1 MGLEKRSD
9 FIKLYEEELSI
20 LIGTESIDAIGVYYR
35 LRKHAFVDKNDREK
49 SYWSFPGQVKIG
61 ASLEWWGS
69 DTNSQNIKRNQRRKI
84 QRAVSRLIDAGL
96 IVVYRPLRE
105 IESDRSKATSK
116 REKLELSRE
125 RQLSSQVRD
134 QLSDW
139 GKPCGSNVIVYELVK
154 LRQIEVVSVE
164 GQVECS
170 TEGPGEVALE
180 GQGGCPPGDLK
191 EEERST
197 NNRKNKSIIIEEYK
211 GNIYEL
217 SNGDRFSVIEI
228 ETSWRANKKI
238 LTYLKNEDLKR
249 LLQESKDTE
258 FQKGIQSEMDIRRSM
273 NTWNQEMSEPEDFI
287 DPFVSEFF
295 SILESSTE
303 DSND

>member
-35 LRKHAFVDKNDREK
+35 LRKHAWVDKTHREK
-49 SYWSFPGQVKIG
+49 SYWSFPGQVVIG
-61 ASLEWWGS
+61 FQLGWWGS
-69 DTNSQNIKRNQRRKI
+69 NINSQNIKRNQRRKV
-84 QRAVSRLIDAGL
+84 QRAVDRLIVAGL
-96 IVVYRPLRE
+96 VVAYRPLAE
-105 IESDRSKATSK
+105 IDSERKRTGSKK
-116 REKLELSRE
+116 EKQELSQE
-125 RQLSSQVRD
+125 YQESSQVRD
-134 QLSDW
+134 QLFEW
-139 GKPCGSNVIVYELVK
+139 GKACGSNVIVYELVK
-154 LRQIEVVSVE
+154 LREIEGVSMG
-164 GQVECS
+164 GQGDRS
-170 TEGPGEVALE
+170 TEGQGEVATQ
-180 GQGGCPPGDLK
+180 GQGGCPWRDPK
-191 EEERST
+191 EEEYNT
-197 NNRKNKSIIIEEYK
+197 INRKNNIIIEEYK

-238 LTYLKNEDLKR
+238 LTYLKSEDLKK

-273 NTWNQEMSEPEDFI
+273 DTWEQEESEPENFI

-303 DSND
+303 DSKD